1 MSLPR
6 RSFLIGSTL
15 IISGSVKSA
24 STTFAAPTKPKL
36 SIGLITDLHY
46 ADKPS
51 KGSRHYRESVAKIE
65 EAIDAFNENDVDIAV
80 ELGDLID
87 AADDVATERSYLR
100 TINRKFE
107 TICPNRH
114 YVLGNHCVDTLTK
127 QEFLG
132 EVGQQ
137 KSYYS
142 FDSHGYHFI
151 VLDSCF
157 KSDGTPYGR
166 KNFTWT
172 DANIPDNELDWL
184 REDLKQSSLPTLIF
198 AHQRLDIPTNH
209 GVRNQKE
216 IRAILEQADCVHGV
230 FQGHSHQ
237 NDLKW
242 INHIPYC
249 TCVAMVEGSGTDQN
263 AYSILDL
270 HEDHS
275 IQLRGFRKQASP
287 TLKK

>member
-1 MSLPR
+1 
-6 RSFLIGSTL
+6 
-15 IISGSVKSA
+15 
-24 STTFAAPTKPKL
+24 
-36 SIGLITDLHY
+36 
-46 ADKPS
+46 
-51 KGSRHYRESVAKIE
+51 
-65 EAIDAFNENDVDIAV
+65 
-80 ELGDLID
+80 
-87 AADDVATERSYLR
+87 
-100 TINRKFE
+100 
-107 TICPNRH
+107 
-114 YVLGNHCVDTLTK
+114 
-127 QEFLG
+127 
-132 EVGQQ
+132 
-137 KSYYS
+137 
-142 FDSHGYHFI
+142 
-151 VLDSCF
+151 
-157 KSDGTPYGR
+157 
-166 KNFTWT
+166 
-172 DANIPDNELDWL
+172 
-184 REDLKQSSLPTLIF
+184 
-198 AHQRLDIPTNH
+198 NH